1 MVTYEPLVY
10 EYRGKLLDL
19 IYNGYLTIV
28 DENSRVI
35 YSAGNP
41 NTVAFYRSSS
51 KPIQALPVI
60 KYGLDKKYGLTDEET
75 VIFAGSH
82 VGEPFHVAA
91 LESIM
96 KKAGLT
102 EDMLIM
108 KPTAPTCVE
117 SNELRIS
124 QGLPPRKIYHNCS
137 GKHTA
142 LMLIQRELGGNVRD
156 YWKPESPA
164 QHEVIRTI
172 KTISETDSV
181 DVAIDGCGVPVF
193 AVSMRNIAAAF
204 KNLACIDTIKDDP
217 LRNAAASFIPR
228 IHEYPHMMRGT
239 GYLCS
244 LLNNDPN
251 IIAKGGA
258 NGIYGFGLKKE
269 RLGISFKLVDGTEH
283 TWPLIVLTILR
294 EFGCLSRETAER
306 LDTLHPQIIYNDNDL
321 EVGHRIPAF
330 EIKL

>member
-1 MVTYEPLVY
+1 MLTYEPLVY

-19 IYNGYLTIV
+19 IYNGYLSIV

-35 YSAGNP
+35 YSVGDP
-41 NTVAFYRSSS
+41 NAVVFYRSSS
-51 KPIQALPVI
+51 KPIQALSVI

-82 VGEPFHVAA
+82 TGEPFHVAA
-91 LESIM
+91 LESII

-102 EDMLIM
+102 EDLLIM
-108 KPTAPTCVE
+108 KPTSPSYIE
-117 SNELRIS
+117 SNEMRIC
-124 QGLPPRKIYHNCS
+124 QGLPPRKFYHNCS
-137 GKHTA
+137 GKHIA
-142 LMLIQRELGGNVRD
+142 LMLVQRELGGDVRD
-156 YWKPESPA
+156 YWKPESSV
-164 QHEVIRTI
+164 QHEVISTI
-172 KTISETDSV
+172 KTISEVDSV
-181 DVAIDGCGVPVF
+181 EVGIDGCGVPVF
-193 AVSMRNIAAAF
+193 ATGIKNIAAAF
-204 KNLACIDTIKDDP
+204 KNLACIDTIKDDS

-228 IHEYPHMMRGT
+228 IHQYPHMMRGT

-269 RLGISFKLVDGTEH
+269 RLGVSFKLVDGTEH

-294 EFGCLSRETAER
+294 ELGCLSNETAER
-306 LDTLHPQIIYNDNDL
+306 LETLHPQIIYNDNDL
-321 EVGHRIPAF
+321 DVGRRIPAF
-330 EIKL
+330 ELNL